1 MKVETENTTIF
12 NNHVNKNIPH
22 MSNYTNIPHG
32 VNLGEI
38 KLRIEEIISRGN
50 KSKKLNVGDAL

>member
-1 MKVETENTTIF
+1 
-12 NNHVNKNIPH
+12 